1 MTTLKKPIKLKIGK
15 KTHTIKRITIASD
28 KHIRK
33 HEEFAQEFVRK
44 IFRVKGALL
53 TDGSSVYDFDF
64 EIDFE
69 TDSIKH
75 HTDRAVLKINRAYK
89 VDVSDIKG
97 LVLYK
102 ILDRIKREHPSKQV
116 RSVRR

>member
-1 MTTLKKPIKLKIGK
+1 MRTKTLKKPLKLKIGK
-15 KTHTIKRITIASD
+15 KTHTIKKITIASD

-33 HEEFAQEFVRK
+33 YEWLAQEFVQK
-44 IFRVKGALL
+44 IFGVKGALL

-64 EIDFE
+64 EVDFVN
-69 TDSIKH
+69 SKVKH
-75 HTDRAVLKINRAYK
+75 QTDRVLKKIKRIYK

-102 ILDRIKREHPSKQV
+102 ILDRIEDKKD
-116 RSVRR
+116 